1 MRHGETDWNRD
12 RRVMSHLPI
21 GLNAKGIA
29 QCHALAQALR
39 PAGIRR
45 IVSSPLT
52 RARESAD
59 IVAGEIGVAVEDDP
73 ALSEVNF
80 GAWAGHG
87 YDDLIG
93 RPDFQAYAQDPVG
106 TPPPEGEA
114 LAAVQLRGLEAIQRA
129 LDVDAGGRVLVV
141 SHGDMIRS
149 LLCHLLAVD
158 LAEYRRFTVDNCSVS
173 AVDVRDGWVSVRFV
187 NMVSDASRLWAG
199 CAIPR
204 LAPAGR

>member
-29 QCHALAQALR
+29 QCQALAQALR
-39 PAGIRR
+39 SAGIRR
-45 IVSSPLT
+45 IVSSPLA

-59 IVAGEIGVAVEDDP
+59 IVAGEIGVPVEDDP
-73 ALSEVNF
+73 GLSEVNF

-87 YDDLIG
+87 YDDLVG
-93 RPDFQAYAQDPVG
+93 RPDFEAYAQDPVE
-106 TPPPEGEA
+106 TPPPGGEA
-114 LAAVQLRGLEAIQRA
+114 LAAVQQRGLEALRRA
-129 LDVDAGGRVLVV
+129 FDGDAGGRVLVV

-173 AVDVRDGWVSVRFV
+173 AVDLRDGWATVRFV
-187 NMVSDASRLWAG
+187 NVVSDAERLWVRHAAPG
-199 CAIPR
+199 FPR
-204 LAPAGR
+204 ADR